1 MKYMIIE
8 EIKRIRSDKKELR
21 KFGIT
26 IGIACGLLACFA
38 VVAWEDILFYSFIIA
53 AAFLFLGFTLPA
65 ALKPFHKVWMTISI
79 LMGWLMTRVILII
92 LFYGILTPIG
102 LIGRLCGKDFLDIKL
117 NKNAPSYWVLRG
129 KQEYDKKSYEQ
140 QF

>member
-1 MKYMIIE
+1 MILE
-8 EIKRIRSDKKELR
+8 EIKRIKSGRKDLR
-21 KFGIT
+21 NFGIT
-26 IGIACGLLACFA
+26 MGIALGVIGGLLL
-38 VVAWEDILFYSFIIA
+38 WREKPSYFYYVIA
-53 AAFLFLGFTLPA
+53 GIAFLFSGFAFPA
-65 ALKPFHKVWMTISI
+65 VLKPFQKVWMTLSI

-117 NKNAPSYWVLRG
+117 NKKAPSYWVLRG

>member
-1 MKYMIIE
+1 MILE
-8 EIKRIRSDKKELR
+8 EIKRIKSDRKDLR
-21 KFGIT
+21 NFGIT
-26 IGIACGLLACFA
+26 MGIALGVIGGLLL
-38 VVAWEDILFYSFIIA
+38 WRDKPSYFYCVIA
-53 AAFLFLGFTLPA
+53 AVAFLLSGFVFPA
-65 ALKPFHKVWMTISI
+65 VLKPFQKVWMTISI
-79 LMGWLMTRVILII
+79 LMGWFMTRVILII

-117 NKNAPSYWVLRG
+117 NKKAPSYWVPRD

>member
-1 MKYMIIE
+1 MILE
-8 EIKRIRSDKKELR
+8 EIKKIKSDRKDLR
-21 KFGIT
+21 NFGIT
-26 IGIACGLLACFA
+26 MGIALGVIGGLLL
-38 VVAWEDILFYSFIIA
+38 WREKPYYFYCVIA
-53 AAFLFLGFTLPA
+53 GIAFLLSGFAFPA
-65 ALKPFHKVWMTISI
+65 VLKPFQKVWMTISI

>member
-1 MKYMIIE
+1 MIIE
-8 EIKRIRSDKKELR
+8 EIKNIRSGKKELR
-21 KFGIT
+21 QFGI
-26 IGIACGLLACFA
+26 IICIACGLLG
-38 VVAWEDILFYSFIIA
+38 VLLWWRGKTYYSYSFIIA

-65 ALKPFHKVWMTISI
+65 ALKPFHKAWMTISI

-117 NKNAPSYWVLRG
+117 NKNTPSYWVLRG

>member
-1 MKYMIIE
+1 MIIE
-8 EIKRIRSDKKELR
+8 EINSIRSGKKELR
-21 KFGIT
+21 QFGII
-26 IGIACGLLACFA
+26 IGIACGLLG
-38 VVAWEDILFYSFIIA
+38 VLLWWSGKTYYSYSFIIA
-53 AAFLFLGFTLPA
+53 AAFFFLGFTLPA

-117 NKNAPSYWVLRG
+117 HKNVQSYWVLRG

>member
-1 MKYMIIE
+1 MIIE
-8 EIKRIRSDKKELR
+8 EIKSIRSGKKELR
-21 KFGIT
+21 QFGII
-26 IGIACGLLACFA
+26 IGIACGLLG
-38 VVAWEDILFYSFIIA
+38 VLLWWRGKTYYSYSFIIA
-53 AAFLFLGFTLPA
+53 AAFFFLGFTLPA

-117 NKNAPSYWVLRG
+117 NKKAPSYWVLRG
-129 KQEYDKKSYEQ
+129 KQEHDKKSYEQ

>member
-1 MKYMIIE
+1 MIIE
-8 EIKRIRSDKKELR
+8 EIKNIRSNKKELR
-21 KFGIT
+21 QFGII
-26 IGIACGLLACFA
+26 IGIASGLLG
-38 VVAWEDILFYSFIIA
+38 VLLWWRGKTYYSYSFIIA
-53 AAFLFLGFTLPA
+53 AAFLFSGLTLPA
-65 ALKPFHKVWMTISI
+65 ALKPFQKVWMTISI

-102 LIGRLCGKDFLDIKL
+102 LLGRLCGKDFLDIKL
-117 NKNAPSYWVLRG
+117 NKKAPSYWVLRG

>member
-1 MKYMIIE
+1 MIIE
-8 EIKRIRSDKKELR
+8 EIKSIRSGRKELR
-21 KFGIT
+21 NFGIT
-26 IGIACGLLACFA
+26 IGIALGLLGG
-38 VVAWEDILFYSFIIA
+38 LFLWRGKTYYSYSFIIA
-53 AAFLFLGFTLPA
+53 AAFLFLGLTLPA
-65 ALKPFHKVWMTISI
+65 ALKPLHKVWMTISI

-102 LIGRLCGKDFLDIKL
+102 FIGRLCGKDFLDIKL
-117 NKNAPSYWVLRG
+117 IKNAPSYWVLRG

>member
-1 MKYMIIE
+1 MIIE
-8 EIKRIRSDKKELR
+8 EITSIRSGKKELR
-21 KFGIT
+21 QFGII
-26 IGIACGLLACFA
+26 IGIACCLLG
-38 VVAWEDILFYSFIIA
+38 VLLWWRGKTYYSYSFIIA

-65 ALKPFHKVWMTISI
+65 ALKPFHKVWMIISI

-117 NKNAPSYWVLRG
+117 NKNSPSYWVLRD
-129 KQEYDKKSYEQ
+129 KKEYDKKSYEQ